1 MGWGKI
7 AKAVLGGVIGGL
19 FGGND
24 SQPAAA
30 PAAPAP
36 KVEPVTPMPTPNDA
50 AVKDAKRKSI
60 AAMTARQGRASTILT
75 GNEDATGGGGST
87 LGG

>member
-1 MGWGKI
+1 MSWGSVLT
-7 AKAVLGGVIGGL
+7 AVAGQLIGGL

-30 PAAPAP
+30 PAAP

-75 GNEDATGGGGST
+75 GNEDSTGGGGAT